1 MRTLNL
7 QLQLSLLGGCLLLGG
22 AQVSS
27 AQSDAQSKLFELFG
41 NEVVARGEGFEIKR
55 GSLDESVVTIRSSA
69 AGRGNTIGP
78 EAAQR
83 LEREV
88 LRRLINI
95 ELLKLRATDDDRAN
109 GRQEAEKRIATLV
122 ERAGSDEAM
131 ARQLKAVGLT
141 PERLKAKLI
150 EEAIAE
156 KVLEREL
163 NIQISDE
170 QIKAFYDENPA
181 RFEQPEMV
189 RAAHI
194 LLSTRDLATNS
205 ELSTEEKEAK
215 LRKIESLLARAR
227 NGADFAELAVEYSED
242 ANSKDTGGEYTFP
255 RGRMAPQ
262 FEAAAFSLAPGKI
275 SDVVTTQYGYHIIKV
290 YEQLPAK
297 TLELDDKVS
306 GEVRNFLKAQ
316 ETQKQMQPL
325 MEKFMVESKVVIL
338 DDRLKPQ
345 PGDNPVP
352 AGQTPRE
359 N

>member
-1 MRTLNL
+1 MKRTLNL
-7 QLQLSLLGGCLLLGG
+7 QLCLLGGGLLLGAAHVSW
-22 AQVSS
+22 AQT
-27 AQSDAQSKLFELFG
+27 DAQSKLFALFG
-41 NEVVARGEGFEIKR
+41 NEVIARGEGFEIKR
-55 GSLDESVVTIRSSA
+55 GVLDESVVTIRSSA
-69 AGRGNTIGP
+69 AGSGNTIGP
-78 EAAQR
+78 EATQR

-95 ELLKLRATDDDRAN
+95 ELLTQRATEEDRAK
-109 GRQEAEKRIATLV
+109 GKQEADSRIAKLL
-122 ERAGSDEAM
+122 ERAGSEEAM

-141 PERLKAKLI
+141 PERLKAKLT

-170 QIKAFYDENPA
+170 QVRKYYEENPA

-194 LLSTRDLATNS
+194 LLTTRDPATNS
-205 ELSTEEKEAK
+205 ELSATEKEAK

-227 NGADFAELAVEYSED
+227 NGADFAELAVEFSD
-242 ANSKDTGGEYTFP
+242 DIASKDRGGEYTFP
-255 RGRMAPQ
+255 RGRMAPT

-290 YEQLPAK
+290 YEQIPAK
-297 TLELDDKVS
+297 TLPLDDKVTE
-306 GEVRNFLKAQ
+306 EVRNFLKTQ

-325 MEKFMVESKVVIL
+325 MEKFMAESKVVIL
-338 DDRLKPQ
+338 DESLKPQ

-352 AGQTPRE
+352 TEPAPAGK
-359 N
+359 